1 MFNNIGGKIKGLAI
15 VYFIFNLVKMIVSE
29 IFLLQIGS
37 TLLPLGDMILFL
49 IYNLSPELAWKLIS
63 LSMSVPSLGTLFD
76 TSSGIIPGLINCV
89 ISLIPV
95 FITSWLLYGFGTLIK
110 RTQEKA
116 IDESQK
122 RKALERDTKNCLYKK
137 N

>member
-37 TLLPLGDMILFL
+37 TLLSLGDMILFL